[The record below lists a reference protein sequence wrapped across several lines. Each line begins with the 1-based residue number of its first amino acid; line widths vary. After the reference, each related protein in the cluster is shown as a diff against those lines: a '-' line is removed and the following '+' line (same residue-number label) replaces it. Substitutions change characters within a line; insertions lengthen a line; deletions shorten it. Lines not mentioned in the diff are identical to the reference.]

1 MTVELHIAGPGLDVT
16 RSLGPGDAPLVLGR
30 DADCGVCL
38 PDPQRNVSRRHLSV
52 WNEQGELHFHVLS
65 VVNGVEMPFGEAPPG
80 ARGVLPDGQ
89 SLKLAEY
96 TVSVKHVAPA
106 AGDDPW
112 AVFDRDAS
120 GIAPVPR
127 DLASLNAKPASPD
140 RIEEDP
146 FGDWGFETTFGPGG
160 QGGAALEAGTLGAAQ
175 DFSAFFRGLG
185 LDARK
190 VGALGEGELETV
202 GRVVRA
208 LALGLARAHA
218 LVSDAKHELH
228 AEDRT
233 MLGPRGSGINPLK
246 SGADDEDK
254 LRYLF
259 GGRAASVGFVGPERA
274 VAEVLGELL
283 THEAATGVAVR
294 EAVQGILRDF
304 DPETL
309 KARLL
314 GGGPKLFESARAW
327 DAYAKHYEERR
338 EHLPEW
344 ARQLLDRH
352 FAEAYLRES
361 QCTRRETGST

>member
-1 MTVELHIAGPGLDVT
+1 MTIELHVVGPGLDVT
-16 RSLGPGDAPLVLGR
+16 RSLAAGDPALILGR

-52 WNEQGELHFHVLS
+52 WNEGDELHFHVLS
-65 VVNGVEMPFGEAPPG
+65 VVNGIEMPFGEAPPG

-96 TVSVKHVAPA
+96 TVSARRQAP

-127 DLASLNAKPASPD
+127 DLSPVNVKPASQD

-160 QGGAALEAGTLGAAQ
+160 QGGAPLEAGALGAAQ
-175 DFSAFFRGLG
+175 DLRPLYRGLG
-185 LDARK
+185 LEASR
-190 VGALGEGELETV
+190 VGALSEGELETV

-208 LALGLARAHA
+208 LALGVARLHA
-218 LVSDAKHELH
+218 EVNQAKQDLH

-246 SGADDEDK
+246 SGASDEDM

-259 GGRAASVGFVGPERA
+259 GGRAASVGFIGPERA

-283 THEAATGVAVR
+283 AHEGATGTAVR
-294 EAVQGILRDF
+294 EAVEGILREF

-309 KARLL
+309 KTKLL
-314 GGGPKLFESARAW
+314 GGGARLFESARAW
-327 DAYAKHYEERR
+327 DAYVKHYEARR
-338 EHLPEW
+338 EQLPEW

-352 FAEAYLRES
+352 FAEAYLRET
-361 QCTRRETGST
+361 QHARQRGAG